1 MALHSALLRA
11 SIVRPRR
18 PSESAMDLKCSWY
31 AAPASA
37 ARSAPSASNV
47 FVADGIVVVEQ
58 AAALSPT
65 LRHSETWLLQA
76 GPM

>member
-1 MALHSALLRA
+1 
-11 SIVRPRR
+11 
-18 PSESAMDLKCSWY
+18 MDLKCSWY
-31 AAPASA
+31 AAPTSA

-65 LRHSETWLLQA
+65 LRHSQT
-76 GPM
+76 